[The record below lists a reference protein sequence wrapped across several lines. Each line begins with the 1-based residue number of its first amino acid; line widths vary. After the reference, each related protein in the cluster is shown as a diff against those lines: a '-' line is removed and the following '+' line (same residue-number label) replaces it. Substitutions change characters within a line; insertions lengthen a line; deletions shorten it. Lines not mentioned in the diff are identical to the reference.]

1 MSYSFKLSRR
11 IARLRLPVL
20 VALASSFAAC
30 DGSNSLSPDA
40 LDSQTPAAPTTLA
53 GGDES
58 VDTLDVSTTTAA
70 ATYAGGIP
78 FGTFAQPTSMFG
90 STYTGGKVT
99 VGPATIKSTLAAI
112 KSRGG
117 RVVLMMAGSEK
128 YYKDAA
134 GHFSFTKWKQRIDRY
149 KGIDF
154 NSYIKDGTIIGHYI
168 IDEPQDP
175 ANWNG
180 QPISPSTV
188 DAMGQYSKAR
198 YPSMATIVR
207 TVPRFFPSHPR
218 YIDAAWAQY
227 LSRMGSVSDYIKK
240 NVADAQNRRIQLVVG
255 LNVIGGGQPNLT
267 PMNATEVKTFGTAL
281 LSSSYPCA
289 FVSWQYRSTYFS
301 SSSIKDA
308 MRTLSSKAKNRAQK
322 SCRAT

>member
-30 DGSNSLSPDA
+30 DGNNSLSPDV
-40 LDSQTPAAPTTLA
+40 LDPQSPAAPTTLA

-58 VDTLDVSTTTAA
+58 VDTLAVSTTMAS
-70 ATYAGGIP
+70 ATYGGIP
-78 FGTFAQPTSMFG
+78 FGAFAQPTTMYG

-112 KSRGG
+112 KARGG
-117 RVVLMMAGSEK
+117 RVVLMMAGSEV
-128 YYKDAA
+128 YYRDAA
-134 GHFSFTKWKQRIDRY
+134 GHFSFTKWKQRIDRFR
-149 KGIDF
+149 GVNFD
-154 NSYIKDGTIIGHYI
+154 SYIKDGTIIGHYI

-175 ANWNG
+175 TNWNG
-180 QPISPSTV
+180 RPITPATV
-188 DAMGQYSKAR
+188 DQMGQYSKAR
-198 YPSMATIVR
+198 WPSMVTIVR
-207 TVPRFFPSHPR
+207 TAPKFFPSHPK

-227 LSRMGSVSDYIKK
+227 LSRMGSVSDYIRK
-240 NVADAQNRRIQLVVG
+240 NVADAQTRRMQLVVG

-267 PMNATEVKTFGTAL
+267 PMNATEIKTFGSAL

-289 FVSWQYRSTYFS
+289 FISWQYRSTYFS

-308 MRTLSSKAKNRAQK
+308 MRTLSSKAKSRGSK
-322 SCRAT
+322 SCRAG

>member
-58 VDTLDVSTTTAA
+58 VGTLEVSTTAA
-70 ATYAGGIP
+70 ATYGGIP
-78 FGTFAQPTSMFG
+78 FGTFAQPTTMFG

-99 VGPATIKSTLAAI
+99 VGPATIRSTLAAI

-134 GHFSFTKWKQRIDRY
+134 GHFSFDKWKQRIDRFR
-149 KGIDF
+149 GVNFD
-154 NSYIKDGTIIGHYI
+154 SYIKDGTIIGHYI

-180 QPISPSTV
+180 RPITASTV
-188 DAMGQYSKAR
+188 DQMGQYSKAR
-198 YPSMATIVR
+198 WPAMATIVR
-207 TVPRFFPSHPR
+207 TVPKFFPSHPR

-227 LSRMGSVSDYIKK
+227 LSRMGSASDYIRK
-240 NVADAQNRRIQLVVG
+240 NVADAQSRRIQLVVG
-255 LNVIGGGQPNLT
+255 LNIIGGGQPNLT
-267 PMNATEVKTFGTAL
+267 PMNATEIKSFGTAL

-289 FVSWQYRSTYFS
+289 FISWQYRSSYFS
-301 SSSIKDA
+301 SSSIRSA
-308 MRTLSSKAKNRAQK
+308 MSAIASKAKSRASK
-322 SCRAT
+322 SCRAG